1 MLTTLFIEILKW
13 SEVWALLIP
22 IMVYLTQRN
31 NAQLLFPLQLYLLF
45 AIVLNLFITLISNI
59 HEFVLMFNG
68 SNHVFYNLHSVVKVA
83 FLGWFIMRYLPR
95 ASANIIRLVFV
106 FYGAFILFN
115 FSFFES
121 PLFFSSRLL
130 TIESIILMF
139 LGISWYLYTLQ
150 DDGRRE
156 YNRGAVF
163 LVITGIVIYE
173 SVSFFIFLFYKQL
186 IVPERNFALLIWKV
200 HDIAFIIMC
209 VFMARAFQKAAH
221 RVSKKRVS
229 YFQNVHS

>member
-22 IMVYLTQRN
+22 LTVYLTQRN
-31 NAQLLFPLQLYLLF
+31 NGRLLFPLQLYLFIGL
-45 AIVLNLFITLISNI
+45 VLNLFITLISNI
-59 HEFVLMFNG
+59 HELVATFNG
-68 SNHVFYNLHSVVKVA
+68 SNHIFYNIHSVVKVVL
-83 FLGWFIMRYLPR
+83 LGWFIMRYLPR
-95 ASANIIRLVFV
+95 ASGNIIRLVFV

-150 DDGRRE
+150 DDGKRE
-156 YNRGAVF
+156 YNRAAVF
-163 LVITGIVIYE
+163 LVITGVVIYE
-173 SVSFFIFLFYKQL
+173 SISFFIFLFYKQL

-200 HDIAFIIMC
+200 HDIAFVIMC
-209 VFMARAFQKAAH
+209 VFMARAFQKTGQPI
-221 RVSKKRVS
+221 SKKKIS
-229 YFQNVHS
+229 YFQKVHS